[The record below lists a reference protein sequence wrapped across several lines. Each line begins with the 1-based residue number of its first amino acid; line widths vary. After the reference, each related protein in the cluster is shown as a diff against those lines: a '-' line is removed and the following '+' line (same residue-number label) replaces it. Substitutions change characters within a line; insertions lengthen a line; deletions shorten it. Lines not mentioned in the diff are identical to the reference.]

1 MTDIPGIM
9 KVMGP
14 PGTGKTTYLIR
25 ALARATKRFDPAGIC
40 AVSYTKAATEE
51 IKARASKHADIDL
64 MTSDNIRTIHAICF
78 RLLNMTS
85 DKVADEKI
93 VEWNLDHPEMTIST
107 KIEYSEESVSEAFD
121 SKYLQGR
128 DAMQN
133 WMAFQRMQ
141 VFRKKMVPVKKWY
154 DYQAERLYAE

>member
-1 MTDIPGIM
+1 MPEIPNIM

-25 ALARATKRFDPAGIC
+25 ALARATKHFDPSRIG
-40 AVSYTKAATEE
+40 AVSYTNAATEE
-51 IKARASKHADIDL
+51 IRTRAAQKAEIDL
-64 MTSDNIRTIHAICF
+64 HSAQYFRTIHSICF

-93 VEWNLDHPEMTIST
+93 LEWNMDHPELTIST
-107 KIEYSEESVSEAFD
+107 KLEYSEENVNESFD
-121 SKYLQGR
+121 PKYMQGR

-141 VFRKKMVPVKKWY
+141 VYRNRMVPES
-154 DYQAERLYAE
+154 Q